1 MAYSEIAFDVSD
13 GIATITLNRPD
24 TRNAL
29 GDALRSEF
37 ADATAEIAARAG
49 KEIKAAVLTGAGR
62 AFCSGGDINVLKEMA
77 GKGPDAMRA
86 RMQAAHEIVAA
97 WIDLPIPT
105 VAAVNGAAAGAGF
118 TLAIACDFAIAAH
131 DARFV
136 MSFGR
141 IGLVPDWGAMY
152 LLPRIV
158 GMQRARDL
166 VFTARA
172 LDAETARNY
181 GLVLEIVDAGDLQAR
196 ARAFAGK
203 FVDASPD
210 AIGLAKRIM
219 NVAFETPRAEAFA
232 AEADAQ
238 AAANAT
244 DYHRDAVARFL
255 AKEPLAFDWER

>member
-29 GDALRSEF
+29 GDALREEF
-37 ADATAEIAARAG
+37 ADATARISEQAG
-49 KEIKAAVLTGAGR
+49 DTIKAVLLTGAGR
-62 AFCSGGDINVLKEMA
+62 AFCAGGDINVLKEMSS
-77 GKGPDAMRA
+77 KGQDAMRA
-86 RMQAAHEIVAA
+86 RMQRAHEIVGA
-97 WIDLPIPT
+97 WLDLPIPT

-118 TLAIACDFAIAAH
+118 TLAIACDFAIAARS
-131 DARFV
+131 ARFV

-158 GMQRARDL
+158 GLQRAKDL
-166 VFTARA
+166 VFTART
-172 LDAETARNY
+172 LDAETARDY
-181 GLVLEIVDAGDLQAR
+181 GLILEVAEDDALQAH
-196 ARAFAGK
+196 AHAFAAR
-203 FVDASPD
+203 FVDASPE

-219 NVAFETPRAEAFA
+219 NVAFETPRADAFA

-244 DYHRDAVARFL
+244 GYHRDAVARFL